1 MAKVGILGTGTWGTA
16 LGTLLSTNGHNVR
29 MWSPVPG
36 EIENLDK
43 KRVHPNLPGTQ
54 IPRNIV
60 FSSDMQSVISSAEVV
75 VFAVPSVFMRPTAEQ
90 AVHFIEN
97 SQTVVTVVKGI
108 ESGTLFTMSEI
119 LEDVFIPE
127 RKRPAI
133 VALSGPTHAEEVAV
147 CLPTAIVAASGNP
160 IAAEQVRNIFSTNY
174 FKVYVNGDTRGC
186 ELCGALKNIIALAC
200 GISSGLGYGDN
211 AKAAIMVRGL
221 AEITALG
228 TRMGC
233 TEQTFAGLAGIG
245 DLIVTAT
252 SEHSRNNRAGRLL
265 GQGIAPADVLS
276 KVGMV
281 VEGINALPAA
291 MQLMEKF
298 GMELPIIRAVNAVV
312 NRGAHP
318 RDVIQSIMQD
328 PRKLERS

>member
-16 LGTLLSTNGHNVR
+16 LGTLLSNNGHNVR

-36 EIENLDK
+36 EIENLDS

-60 FSSDMQSVISSAEVV
+60 FSSDIQSVINSAEVV
-75 VFAVPSVFMRPTAEQ
+75 LFAVPSVFMRSTAEK
-90 AVHFIEN
+90 AVHFIDN

-108 ESGTLFTMSEI
+108 ESGTLFTMSEV

-147 CLPTAIVAASGNP
+147 RLPTAIVAASGNP

-174 FKVYVNGDTRGC
+174 FKVYVNGDTRGS

-200 GISSGLGYGDN
+200 GISSGLGFGDN

-265 GQGIAPADVLS
+265 GQGVAPADVITR
-276 KVGMV
+276 VGMV

-312 NRGAHP
+312 NQGAHP
-318 RDVIQSIMQD
+318 QDVIQSIMQD